1 MLLNYYLDSDKGLLT
16 LHLTLP
22 LDKPLDARH
31 QEVQVDVYD
40 PSFFV
45 AFGFA
50 TESPVKLSGASI
62 KGCTA
67 EIKEPDTEA
76 EKGAQALSE
85 AFFSQLVPQLDN
97 VRKPGG
103 TTRGVTISS

>member
-1 MLLNYYLDSDKGLLT
+1 LLLNYYLDSDKGLLT

-62 KGCTA
+62 KAARRRSKNPTP
-67 EIKEPDTEA
+67 KL
-76 EKGAQALSE
+76 KR
-85 AFFSQLVPQLDN
+85 
-97 VRKPGG
+97 VRK
-103 TTRGVTISS
+103 R